1 MVVEMEIKTMET
13 KVKEEKVM
21 EMENINF
28 IFTFKKRETQT
39 AFLFFSHQILTRC

>member
-1 MVVEMEIKTMET
+1 MVVEIKTMET

-28 IFTFKKRETQT
+28 IFTLKRETQT
-39 AFLFFSHQILTRC
+39 AFFFLFHQILTRC